1 MTEIERAKRLLKYDT
16 WANLETLRAL
26 PGVAATTASTQTLQE
41 SPKPM
46 EKLVAHIIGAEWNWL
61 ARIQG
66 ERPRMAIW
74 PDITASDL
82 ERAMADVQVAWRT
95 YLDSQS
101 DDEMG
106 RVVTYTNSKGDEYRN
121 TVFDI
126 VTQVVIHSEHHRGQ
140 IAQTV
145 RSLGRQPALT
155 DYIQYARTAG
165 A

>member
-1 MTEIERAKRLLKYDT
+1 MTEIERAKRLLKYDA
-16 WANLETLRAL
+16 WANLQTIRAL
-26 PGVAATTASTQTLQE
+26 PSVAATTASMQTQQE
-41 SPKPM
+41 PPKSIA
-46 EKLVAHIIGAEWNWL
+46 KLVAHIIGAEWNWL
-61 ARIQG
+61 ARIRG
-66 ERPRMAIW
+66 ERPPMAIW
-74 PDITASDL
+74 PHIAVPDL
-82 ERAMADVQVAWRT
+82 ERAMSDVQVAWRA

-101 DDEMG
+101 NDELG

-145 RSLGRQPALT
+145 RSLDGQPALT